1 MNKAPHVIILSGPNG
16 AGKSTSAPVLLRDT
30 FAVDEFVNAD
40 AIAQG
45 LSAFR
50 PETVALEAGR
60 IMLKRLQELADR
72 RADFAFETTLASR
85 TFAPWL
91 KRLAAVGYKS
101 HLMFLTLPDAQAAI
115 ARVAYRVSLGGHDVP
130 AADIKRRFEA
140 GLKNLF
146 SLYMPVVSS
155 WQIFDNSHPGSP
167 IKIVEG
173 CLGTPLNVI
182 NEKLYNSLVKRYGH
196 GR

>member
-1 MNKAPHVIILSGPNG
+1 MSKAPRVIILAGPNG
-16 AGKSTSAPVLLRDT
+16 AGRSTSAPVLLRDT
-30 FAVDEFVNAD
+30 FSVDEFVNAD

-50 PETVALEAGR
+50 PESVALEAGR
-60 IMLKRLQELADR
+60 IMLNRLHELADK

-91 KRLAAVGYKS
+91 KRLATTGYKT
-101 HLMFLTLPDAQAAI
+101 HLMFLTLPDADTAI
-115 ARVAYRVSLGGHDVP
+115 ARVASRVRLGGHHVP
-130 AADIKRRFEA
+130 SSDIRRRFES

-146 SLYMPVVSS
+146 RLYMPVLSS
-155 WQIFDNSHPGSP
+155 WQIFDNANADIPV
-167 IKIVEG
+167 KIAEG
-173 CLGTPLNVI
+173 GLEIPLNVI
-182 NEKLYNSLVKRYGH
+182 YEKQYNSLMKEYGH

>member
-1 MNKAPHVIILSGPNG
+1 MSKAPHIIILAGPNG

-40 AIAQG
+40 SIAQG

-50 PETVALEAGR
+50 PESVALEAGR
-60 IMLKRLQELADR
+60 IMLQRLQELADK

-91 KRLAAVGYKS
+91 KQLAATGYKS
-101 HLMFLTLPDAQAAI
+101 HLMFLTLPDAEAAI
-115 ARVAYRVSLGGHDVP
+115 ARVASRVSLGGHNVP
-130 AADIKRRFEA
+130 AFDIRRRFVA

-146 SLYMPVVSS
+146 NLYMPVVST
-155 WQIFDNSHPGSP
+155 WQIFDNSNADSSV
-167 IKIVEG
+167 KIAEG
-173 CLGTPLNVI
+173 GRGTSFNVI
-182 NEKLYNSLVKRYGH
+182 YEKRYNTLLKEYSH

>member
-1 MNKAPHVIILSGPNG
+1 MSKAPHVIILAGPNG

-60 IMLKRLQELADR
+60 IMLKRLQELADK

-91 KRLAAVGYKS
+91 KMLGSTGYKS
-101 HLMFLTLPDAQAAI
+101 HLMFLTLPDAETAI
-115 ARVAYRVSLGGHDVP
+115 SRVASRVRLGGHNVP
-130 AADIKRRFEA
+130 APDIERRFEA
-140 GLKNLF
+140 GLKNLLN
-146 SLYMPVVSS
+146 LYMPVLSS
-155 WQIFDNSHPGSP
+155 WHIFDNSHPGSP
-167 IKIVEG
+167 VKIAEG
-173 CLGTPLNVI
+173 GLETSLSII
-182 NEKLYNSLVKRYGH
+182 NEKQYNALVKGYGH

>member
-1 MNKAPHVIILSGPNG
+1 MDKSPHVIILAGPNG

-50 PETVALEAGR
+50 PESVALEAGR
-60 IMLKRLQELADR
+60 IMLKRLQELADKR
-72 RADFAFETTLASR
+72 VDFAFETTLASR

-91 KRLAAVGYKS
+91 KRLASTGYKS
-101 HLMFLTLPDAQAAI
+101 HLIFLTLPDADTAI
-115 ARVAYRVSLGGHDVP
+115 SRVVSRVRLGGHHVP
-130 AADIKRRFEA
+130 TSDIRRRFEL
-140 GLKNLF
+140 GLRNLF
-146 SLYMPVVSS
+146 YLYMPMISS
-155 WQIFDNSHPGSP
+155 WQIYDNTHPDNPVKIAEGGLEIPFD
-167 IKIVEG
+167 
-173 CLGTPLNVI
+173 VI
-182 NEKLYNSLVKRYGH
+182 NEKQYNTLLKRYGH

>member
-1 MNKAPHVIILSGPNG
+1 MDKAPHVILLAGPNG

-50 PETVALEAGR
+50 PDSVALEAGR
-60 IMLKRLQELADR
+60 IMLKRLQELADK

-91 KRLAAVGYKS
+91 KRLATAGYKS
-101 HLMFLTLPDAQAAI
+101 HLMFLTLPDAETAI
-115 ARVAYRVSLGGHDVP
+115 SRVASRVRLGGHNVP
-130 AADIKRRFEA
+130 ASDIRRRFEA
-140 GLKNLF
+140 GLRNLF
-146 SLYMPVVSS
+146 NLYMPVISA
-155 WQIFDNSHPGSP
+155 WQIYDNSHPGSP
-167 IKIVEG
+167 IKIAEG
-173 CLGTPLNVI
+173 GRETSLCVI
-182 NEKLYNSLVKRYGH
+182 YEKQYNALVKGYDH
-196 GR
+196 G

>member
-1 MNKAPHVIILSGPNG
+1 MSKAPHIIILAGPNG

-40 AIAQG
+40 SIAQG

-50 PETVALEAGR
+50 PESVALEAGR
-60 IMLKRLQELADR
+60 IMLKRLQELASK

-91 KRLAAVGYKS
+91 KQLAATGYKS
-101 HLMFLTLPDAQAAI
+101 HLMFLTLPNADAAI
-115 ARVAYRVSLGGHDVP
+115 ARVASRVSLGGHNVT
-130 AADIKRRFEA
+130 ASDIRRRFAA

-155 WQIFDNSHPGSP
+155 WQIFDNSYPDSP
-167 IKIVEG
+167 VKIAEG
-173 CLGTPLNVI
+173 GQDTSFNVI
-182 NEKLYNSLVKRYGH
+182 YEKQYNALLTEYGH

>member
-1 MNKAPHVIILSGPNG
+1 MGKAPHIIILAGPNG

-40 AIAQG
+40 SIAQG

-50 PETVALEAGR
+50 PESVALEAGR
-60 IMLKRLQELADR
+60 IMLKRLQELAGK

-91 KRLAAVGYKS
+91 KQLAATGYKS
-101 HLMFLTLPDAQAAI
+101 HLMFLTLPNADAAI
-115 ARVAYRVSLGGHDVP
+115 ARVASRVSLGGHNVP
-130 AADIKRRFEA
+130 ASDIRRRFAA

-155 WQIFDNSHPGSP
+155 WQIFDNSYPDRP
-167 IKIVEG
+167 VKIAEG
-173 CLGTPLNVI
+173 GQDTSFNVI
-182 NEKLYNSLVKRYGH
+182 YEKQYNALLTEYGH